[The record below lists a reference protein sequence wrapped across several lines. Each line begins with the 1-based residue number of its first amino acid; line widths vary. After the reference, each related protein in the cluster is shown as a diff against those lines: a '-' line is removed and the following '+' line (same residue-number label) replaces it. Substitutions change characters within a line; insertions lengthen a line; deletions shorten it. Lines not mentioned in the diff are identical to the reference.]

1 MEDSEEEQVVVGQ
14 AEVEQKDLDDAQA
27 VEEQER

>member
-14 AEVEQKDLDDAQA
+14 AEVEQEDLDDAQA
-27 VEEQER
+27 VEEQEQ

>member
-1 MEDSEEEQVVVGQ
+1 LEDSEEEQVVVGQ
-14 AEVEQKDLDDAQA
+14 AGMEQEDLDDAQA

>member
-1 MEDSEEEQVVVGQ
+1 LEDSEEEQVVVGQ
-14 AEVEQKDLDDAQA
+14 AEVEQEDLDDAQA